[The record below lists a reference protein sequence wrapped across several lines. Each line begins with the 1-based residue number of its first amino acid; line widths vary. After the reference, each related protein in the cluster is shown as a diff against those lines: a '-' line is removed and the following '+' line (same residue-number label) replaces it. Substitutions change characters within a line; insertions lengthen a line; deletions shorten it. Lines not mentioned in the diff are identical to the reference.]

1 MSLALRFQLSSDD
14 ALAEAE
20 GHSGAMSPHPA
31 PPPAEGSTGFQ
42 VIAVVSPG
50 LEEPAAAELLAL
62 GAAEVRPLR
71 RAVACRIDLATY
83 YRLHLRARLPFRLLR
98 QLAAFPCRGRDDL
111 HAGVQNAADWD
122 HWLPPERSLKV
133 EASGSL
139 PGLNHSHYSALQVKN
154 ALVDLQ
160 RQRWGSRSAVDLED
174 PDLCLHLHLSAG
186 GPGQSS
192 QAMLSL
198 DGSGGSLHRRG
209 YRAAMG
215 LAPLKENLA
224 AGLISLTGWDGSVPL
239 ADPLCGSGT
248 LLIEA
253 ARLVLGRAPGLDR
266 HFALERWPDFDA
278 ALWQREVAA
287 ARGLAR
293 EQLADGRPLAPLLG
307 LEQDAAVLEQARHNA
322 TVAGVAPWIA
332 LQVGDCRDFQPPPGP
347 GVLVC
352 NPPYGER
359 IGEADALEALYA
371 DLGAMVKQRCSGW
384 TLWLLSGNPQ
394 LTGALRMKASRRIP
408 ISNGG
413 IDCRWLRYEIR

>member
-1 MSLALRFQLSSDD
+1 MSL
-14 ALAEAE
+14 
-20 GHSGAMSPHPA
+20 
-31 PPPAEGSTGFQ
+31 PPATAEPSASFPVT
-42 VIAVVSPG
+42 AVVPPG

-71 RAVACRIDLATY
+71 RAVACHTDLATY

-111 HAGVQNAADWD
+111 HAGVQAAADWNR
-122 HWLPPERSLKV
+122 WLPPERSLKV

-139 PGLNHSHYSALQVKN
+139 PCLNHSHYSALQVKN

-160 RQRWGSRSAVDLED
+160 RQRWGARSAVDLED

-186 GPGQSS
+186 RPGQTP
-192 QAMLSL
+192 QALLSL
-198 DGSGGSLHRRG
+198 DGSGTSLHRRG
-209 YRAAMG
+209 YRPAMG

-224 AGLISLTGWDGSVPL
+224 AGLIALTGWDGSVPL
-239 ADPLCGSGT
+239 ADPLCGSGS

-253 ARLVLGRAPGLDR
+253 AAMALGRAPGLER
-266 HFALERWPDFDA
+266 PFSLQRWPDFDA
-278 ALWQREVAA
+278 DLWQREVAA

-293 EQLADGRPLAPLLG
+293 EQLADGRPLPPLLG
-307 LEQDAAVLEQARHNA
+307 LEHDAAVLEQARHNA
-322 TVAGVAPWIA
+322 AAAGVAPWLE
-332 LQVGDCRDFQPPPGP
+332 LQRGDCRDFQPPPGP

-371 DLGAMVKQRCSGW
+371 DLGAMVKERCSGW

-408 ISNGG
+408 VSNGG
-413 IDCRWLRYEIR
+413 IDCRWLRYDIR

>member
-1 MSLALRFQLSSDD
+1 
-14 ALAEAE
+14 
-20 GHSGAMSPHPA
+20 MSPRPA
-31 PPPAEGSTGFQ
+31 PPAEAVSTNFR
-42 VIAVVSPG
+42 VTAVVPPG

-71 RAVACRIDLATY
+71 RAVACHTDLATY

-111 HAGVQNAADWD
+111 HAGVQAAADWER
-122 HWLPPERSLKV
+122 WLPPERSLKV

-139 PGLNHSHYSALQVKN
+139 PGLNHSHYTALQVKN

-160 RQRWGSRSAVDLED
+160 RQHWGARSAVDLED

-186 GPGQSS
+186 RPGQTS
-192 QAMLSL
+192 QAVLSL
-198 DGSGGSLHRRG
+198 DGSGSSLHRRG
-209 YRAAMG
+209 YRPAMG

-224 AGLISLTGWDGSVPL
+224 AGLIALSGWDGSVPL
-239 ADPLCGSGT
+239 ADPLCGSGS

-253 ARLVLGRAPGLDR
+253 ARLALGRAPGLQR
-266 HFALERWPDFDA
+266 PFSLQRWPDFDT

-287 ARGLAR
+287 ARGLER

-307 LEQDAAVLEQARHNA
+307 LEQDPLVLEQARHNA
-322 TVAGVAPWIA
+322 AAAGVAPWIS
-332 LQVGDCRDFQPPPGP
+332 LQQGDCRDFQPPAGP
-347 GVLVC
+347 GLLVC

-359 IGEADALEALYA
+359 IGDPEALEGLYA
-371 DLGAMVKQRCSGW
+371 DLGTMVKERCSGW

-394 LTGALRMKASRRIP
+394 LTGALRMKASRRVP
-408 ISNGG
+408 VSNGG
-413 IDCRWLRYEIR
+413 IDCRWLRYDIR

>member
-1 MSLALRFQLSSDD
+1 MSL
-14 ALAEAE
+14 
-20 GHSGAMSPHPA
+20 
-31 PPPAEGSTGFQ
+31 PPATAEPSASFPVT
-42 VIAVVSPG
+42 AVVPPG
-50 LEEPAAAELLAL
+50 LEEPGAAELLAL
-62 GAAEVRPLR
+62 GAAAVRPLR
-71 RAVACRIDLATY
+71 RAVACHTDLATY
-83 YRLHLRARLPFRLLR
+83 YRLHRRARLPFRLLR

-111 HAGVQNAADWD
+111 HAGVQAAADWD
-122 HWLPPERSLKV
+122 RWLPPERSLKV

-160 RQRWGSRSAVDLED
+160 RQRWGARSAVDLED

-186 GPGQSS
+186 RPGQTP
-192 QAMLSL
+192 QALLSL
-198 DGSGGSLHRRG
+198 DGSGTSLHRRG
-209 YRAAMG
+209 YRPAMG

-224 AGLISLTGWDGSVPL
+224 AGLIALTGWDGSVPL
-239 ADPLCGSGT
+239 ADPLCGSGS

-253 ARLVLGRAPGLDR
+253 AAMALGRAPGLER
-266 HFALERWPDFDA
+266 PFSLQRWPDFDA
-278 ALWQREVAA
+278 DLWQREVAA

-293 EQLADGRPLAPLLG
+293 DQLADGRPLPPLLG
-307 LEQDAAVLEQARHNA
+307 LEHDAAVLEQARHNA
-322 TVAGVAPWIA
+322 AAAGVAPWLE
-332 LQVGDCRDFQPPPGP
+332 LQRGDCRDFQPPPGP

-371 DLGAMVKQRCSGW
+371 DLGAMLKERCSGW

-408 ISNGG
+408 VSNGG
-413 IDCRWLRYEIR
+413 IDCRWLRYDIR